1 MDGYVPS
8 GWSNNSTLYTEV
20 VRPYCRTCHLAQ
32 PEQFTSSDEWA
43 EDGAILN
50 TMICQKHDMPHSQV
64 SYGVAGKIGFWNDRV
79 AQQDMGNFLKSLGIN
94 SCLPS
99 D

>member
-1 MDGYVPS
+1 MVTCRAAGRTIPPFTPGSCVPTAALVI
-8 GWSNNSTLYTEV
+8 W
-20 VRPYCRTCHLAQ
+20 R

-50 TMICQKHDMPHSQV
+50 TMICEKHDMPHSQV
-64 SYGVAGKIGFWNDRV
+64 SHGVAGKIGFWNDRV